1 MATIAPSQSTSKA
14 SRATLIE
21 GCLLVGIAAM
31 LLRKIWGG
39 QLPLYIHPRYT
50 TLILITAIVLLV
62 IGEVRL
68 WQTSRA
74 ETSARRKLGVYG
86 LLLMPLLLGVLI
98 PAKPAGSALVDPRQ
112 LNNFGRGYRT
122 VTISSTSDTT
132 EWTLADWN
140 YARVTLSAEQA
151 QGKPVDVIG
160 FVYRDESLPDDQF
173 YAVRY
178 TLSCCV
184 ADRTAASLLVTMPGA
199 AALQNDSWVRV
210 TGTIE
215 AQPAQGDDLPL
226 FTIVDAQVEP
236 VEQPKDPY
244 LYQYAGDE

>member
-1 MATIAPSQSTSKA
+1 MATAARSQQTG

-31 LLRKIWGG
+31 LLRKVWGG

-50 TLILITAIVLLV
+50 VLVAVTAIALLV

-74 ETSARRKLGVYG
+74 THSARRRLGVYG

-112 LNNFGRGYRT
+112 LTNFGRGYRS
-122 VTISSTSDTT
+122 VTIRADSNTAQ
-132 EWTLADWN
+132 WTLLDWN
-140 YARVTLSAEQA
+140 FARVTLTPKHA
-151 QGKPVDVIG
+151 QNKPVDVTG
-160 FVYRDESLPDDQF
+160 FVYRDGSLLADQF
-173 YAVRY
+173 YVVRY

-184 ADRTAASLLVTMPGA
+184 ADRMAASLLVTWPDA
-199 AALQNDSWVRV
+199 ATLQNDTWVRV
-210 TGTIE
+210 TGAINAQSGE
-215 AQPAQGDDLPL
+215 ADSLPI
-226 FTIVDAQVEP
+226 FTVAGAEVEP

-244 LYQYAGDE
+244 LYQ